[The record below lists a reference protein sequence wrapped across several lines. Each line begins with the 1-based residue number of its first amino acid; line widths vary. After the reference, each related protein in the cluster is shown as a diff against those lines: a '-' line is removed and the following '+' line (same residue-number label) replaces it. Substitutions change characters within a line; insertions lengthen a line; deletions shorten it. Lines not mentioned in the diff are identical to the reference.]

1 MKKEVRF
8 YLGMDVSKLW
18 VDITLMC
25 VVDHQKQPLVS
36 ERFDN
41 NEAGMKAL
49 GKWLKKHNV
58 SFNTNSLLVIEN
70 TGVYHRLVWAYC
82 SKLGLPIHIGNA
94 THIKYSFGIARGK
107 NDKIDSQRLCA
118 YAFKNADELKAT
130 PALNPVFI
138 RLKDLMTS
146 RSRLLAQQNSIKV
159 YLKELK
165 LSNSKEVQQ
174 IIEDAH
180 KAALE
185 GLKQS
190 FKTVEQQ
197 IKQVIKEDQAIEK
210 NYKLL
215 ISVPGIGHLTAVY
228 IICCTNNF
236 ICKITGKQLA
246 SYAGVA
252 PFGNTSGTSIKG
264 KDKVHKMA
272 NKDLKKLLHMGAIS
286 AITHYPEF
294 KDYYERK
301 VKEGKHELSAINAVR
316 SKIALRAVAV
326 VNNQKAY
333 VNKYKKAA

>member
-1 MKKEVRF
+1 MKKLVRF

-18 VDITLMC
+18 IDITIMS
-25 VVDHQKQPLVS
+25 VTDHQKQPRVS

-41 NEAGMKAL
+41 NEAGLKL
-49 GKWLKKHNV
+49 LDKWLKKHKV
-58 SFNTNSLLVIEN
+58 SFDENSLLVIEN
-70 TGVYHRLVWAYC
+70 TGVYHRLIWEYC
-82 SKLGLPIHIGNA
+82 STHGLPLHIGNA
-94 THIKYSFGIARGK
+94 THIKWSFGIARGK

-130 PALNPVFI
+130 PVLNPVFI
-138 RLKDLMTS
+138 RLKDMMTA

-165 LSNSKEVQQ
+165 LSNSKESQQ
-174 IIEDAH
+174 IIEEAH

-185 GLKQS
+185 GIKQS
-190 FKTVEQQ
+190 LKTVKNQ
-197 IKQVIKEDQAIEK
+197 IKQMVKQDEAINKSYE
-210 NYKLL
+210 LL
-215 ISVPGIGHLTAVY
+215 LSVPGIGHLTAVY

-252 PFGNTSGTSIKG
+252 PFSNTSGTSIKG
-264 KDKVHKMA
+264 RDKVHKMA
-272 NKDLKKLLHMGAIS
+272 NKDLKKLLHMGAVS

-294 KDYYERK
+294 RDYYERK
-301 VKEGKHELSAINAVR
+301 VKEGKHEQSVINAIR

-326 VNNQKAY
+326 INNQEKYVNN
-333 VNKYKKAA
+333 YKKGA